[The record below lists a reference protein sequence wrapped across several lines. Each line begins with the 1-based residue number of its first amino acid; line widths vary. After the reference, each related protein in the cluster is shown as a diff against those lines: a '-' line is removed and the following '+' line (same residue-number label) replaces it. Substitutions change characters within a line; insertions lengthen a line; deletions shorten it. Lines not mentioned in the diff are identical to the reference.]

1 MTVSEEPTASATK
14 FEEALTTNAEDEI
27 ACLSEK
33 ISTEPL
39 HTLVSW
45 WEELGGNW
53 ATLYENL
60 LFWTGNYQP
69 GNFG

>member
-45 WEELGGNW
+45 WEELGGN
-53 ATLYENL
+53 
-60 LFWTGNYQP
+60 
-69 GNFG
+69 